1 MAGINLMIISD
12 LDYNSIKSTV
22 GSILGNLPK
31 VISRAIIQTVLLT
44 IFGFIAL
51 VLTYIFTKE
60 KKANINTLDE
70 DLLDDETVSNGRAE

>member
-1 MAGINLMIISD
+1 M
-12 LDYNSIKSTV
+12 
-22 GSILGNLPK
+22 
-31 VISRAIIQTVLLT
+31 LLT